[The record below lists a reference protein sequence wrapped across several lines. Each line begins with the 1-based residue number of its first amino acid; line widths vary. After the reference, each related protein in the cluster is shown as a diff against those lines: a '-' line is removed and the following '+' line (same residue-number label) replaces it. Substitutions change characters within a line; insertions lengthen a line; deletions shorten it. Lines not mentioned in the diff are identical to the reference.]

1 MEKRISKTF
10 KQFMFDLEPDVRAG
24 VYSQIIN
31 HCHVTP
37 TCINMWAR
45 GATAPQLWRI
55 KFINSLAKKYG
66 CVIKFETT
74 KRKSQ
79 ISGI

>member
-45 GATAPQLWRI
+45 GAMAYQVHQQSCKEIWLRHQ
-55 KFINSLAKKYG
+55 
-66 CVIKFETT
+66 V
-74 KRKSQ
+74 
-79 ISGI
+79 